1 MAIAG
6 NLPGNVEIFVVH
18 FLKILWKLNDKY
30 ENWHLMGWISEY
42 EHIEHYSTSIEE
54 DLTMQRM
61 SPNEIDFEDL
71 NKFSTKISSN
81 EEFRIDFE

>member
-1 MAIAG
+1 MVIAG
-6 NLPGNVEIFVVH
+6 NLPVNVEIFVVP
-18 FLKILWKLNDKY
+18 FLNFLWKLTDKY
-30 ENWHLMGWISEY
+30 EYRHLMHWISEY
-42 EHIEHYSTSIEE
+42 EHIKHYSTIIEE

-81 EEFRIDFE
+81 EGLRIDFE